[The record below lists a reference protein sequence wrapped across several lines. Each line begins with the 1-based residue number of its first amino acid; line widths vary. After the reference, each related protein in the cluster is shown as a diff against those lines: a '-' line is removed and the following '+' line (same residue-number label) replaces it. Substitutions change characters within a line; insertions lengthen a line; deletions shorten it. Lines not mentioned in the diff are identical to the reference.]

1 MIHSWEDILSS
12 QTSYRVILNP
22 WSFNTLQYRF
32 ALLTDNFQFVKK
44 CYNELLIWHSREN
57 TWNLKIMHKY
67 RPQNYFLVLWTFY
80 SVPAASILLQ
90 NNSITITTNI
100 NHSSVISIDFYSI
113 KSSFNYPLLP
123 NLNFPLNF
131 LNPIFTSFIIHRHQT
146 AQSSTI
152 RNKNYFS
159 KIPPKTS
166 KFYSFDLRK

>member
-12 QTSYRVILNP
+12 QTSYHVILNP

-32 ALLTDNFQFVKK
+32 ALLTDNFQFIKK
-44 CYNELLIWHSREN
+44 SYNELLIWHSKEN

-67 RPQNYFLVLWTFY
+67 RPQNYFFY
-80 SVPAASILLQ
+80 SVPAACILLQ

-113 KSSFNYPLLP
+113 KSSFNYPFLP

-131 LNPIFTSFIIHRHQT
+131 LNPISTSLIIHRHQT

-159 KIPPKTS
+159 KIPSKTS
-166 KFYSFDLRK
+166 KFHSFDLRK

>member
-12 QTSYRVILNP
+12 QTSYHVILNP

-32 ALLTDNFQFVKK
+32 ALLTDNFQFIRK
-44 CYNELLIWHSREN
+44 CYNELLIWNSREN

-80 SVPAASILLQ
+80 SMPAASILLQ

-123 NLNFPLNF
+123 NLNF
-131 LNPIFTSFIIHRHQT
+131 LNPISTSLIIIM
-146 AQSSTI
+146 I
-152 RNKNYFS
+152 RNRNYFS
-159 KIPPKTS
+159 KIPSKTS